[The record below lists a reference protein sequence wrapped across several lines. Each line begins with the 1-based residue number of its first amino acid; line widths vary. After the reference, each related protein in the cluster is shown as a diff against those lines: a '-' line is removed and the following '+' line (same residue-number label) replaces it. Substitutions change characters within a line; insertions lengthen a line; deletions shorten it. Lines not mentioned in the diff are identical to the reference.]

1 MNTELFGVISIFI
14 LSILV
19 AIPFGKY
26 IAKVFTGDKT
36 LLDPIFNPIEKF
48 IFKLSGINATEE
60 MNWKQHLKALLSVN
74 MVWFFFC
81 FFILL
86 FQGSLFLNS
95 DNNPNMSPDL
105 AFNTAISFLVN
116 CNLQH
121 YSGETGLSYLS
132 QWY

>member
-48 IFKLSGINATEE
+48 IFKAK
-60 MNWKQHLKALLSVN
+60 WH
-74 MVWFFFC
+74 
-81 FFILL
+81 
-86 FQGSLFLNS
+86 
-95 DNNPNMSPDL
+95 
-105 AFNTAISFLVN
+105 
-116 CNLQH
+116 
-121 YSGETGLSYLS
+121 
-132 QWY
+132 